1 MHSLC
6 GIRDAITFKEIDQTL
21 INQVETFVQTELGEL
36 LEKWKSSGIEINEAD
51 FFGNIYV
58 HSPKSFKFTIGDRMQ
73 IQSMVNYVKMKY
85 DENGIEFSGAHHFD
99 PPSPPKKKVKLNCEN
114 KKLKCF
120 FGDNTSRK
128 TATGYKCAN
137 NPDDDVKQALIDKI
151 AKMYKKKV

>member
-85 DENGIEFSGAHHFD
+85 ALSKFD
-99 PPSPPKKKVKLNCEN
+99 V
-114 KKLKCF
+114 
-120 FGDNTSRK
+120 
-128 TATGYKCAN
+128 
-137 NPDDDVKQALIDKI
+137 
-151 AKMYKKKV
+151 